1 MTPGEL
7 DEVFD
12 TIRRLPPGT
21 AGSVYTAY
29 ANGEGKRRFDLAEMV
44 EAMDTW
50 RTKEAKRFEKK
61 FEALQWQIENDGCA
75 GSSMGETTLEC
86 NVSQPCGLCRA
97 RFARS
102 AVETERDALR
112 AEKEKLLQA
121 SREYRKL
128 LEATLKD
135 LTDIKMPESQRRV
148 LVRLRL
154 EQALEASK

>member
-12 TIRRLPPGT
+12 TIRRLPQGA
-21 AGSVYTAY
+21 AGFVYTTHAD
-29 ANGEGKRRFDLAEMV
+29 GSGKRGYDLAAMV
-44 EAMDTW
+44 EAIDTW

-86 NVSQPCGLCRA
+86 DVSHPCGLCRA

-121 SREYRKL
+121 GREHRKL
-128 LEATLKD
+128 LETTLKD

-148 LVRLRL
+148 RVRLRL